1 MMGPKDDQA
10 VESSADITNPRDI
23 QGILAILVTSGLLAV
38 IAFAMF
44 KAGTLSD
51 ALSVVNVLA
60 PLAALVLGY
69 QQFSWPNST
78 LGKKRLNDHVACLC
92 RC

>member
-1 MMGPKDDQA
+1 MPKDDQTG
-10 VESSADITNPRDI
+10 VETSADITNPRDI

-38 IAFAMF
+38 IGFAMF

-60 PLAALVLGY
+60 PLAALVLGFY
-69 QQFSWPNST
+69 F
-78 LGKKRLNDHVACLC
+78 GKKAAE
-92 RC
+92 